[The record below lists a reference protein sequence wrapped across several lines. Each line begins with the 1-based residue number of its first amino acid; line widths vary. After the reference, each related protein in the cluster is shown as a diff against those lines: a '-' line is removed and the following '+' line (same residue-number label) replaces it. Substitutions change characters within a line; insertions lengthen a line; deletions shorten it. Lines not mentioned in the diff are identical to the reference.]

1 MLFLSCRKYTTTCRY
16 LCLLLNVSYTRIM
29 FNTNLIQKETEG
41 FVWWCTEQN
50 TDHLGNK
57 NSIYWSKNDITCSPQ
72 SDYQHIYTFTPGSPM
87 GTQHY
92 RLSTW
97 PHCLSD
103 AQILPWSHV
112 KLTYCTLERVR
123 TFLLTSS
130 LLSGLKHLRAVVHI
144 LLLFYTIFR
153 TERRAKS
160 SKEGKYKNLPGG
172 RM

>member
-1 MLFLSCRKYTTTCRY
+1 MQIPLPIAERELHKNHVQHKLNPKGNRRICVVVYWAEYWSLRKQ
-16 LCLLLNVSYTRIM
+16 NQHI
-29 FNTNLIQKETEG
+29 LIQKWYHMFPPE
-41 FVWWCTEQN
+41 W
-50 TDHLGNK
+50 L
-57 NSIYWSKNDITCSPQ
+57 SA
-72 SDYQHIYTFTPGSPM
+72 HIYIHPWLTYGDT
-87 GTQHY
+87 TLQVVY
-92 RLSTW
+92 LT
-97 PHCLSD
+97 HCLSD

-153 TERRAKS
+153 TERKAKS